1 MFSACEQ
8 KIFGLL
14 GALSHKTGI
23 SLYFFFFKFVYFL
36 RAVYTQRQEPRHQEA
51 CALLTGPARRPSPS
65 LLRSSVGLLLCN
77 VLSHLSRRLTT
88 YELLSSSY
96 PPLSV
101 TSVNVVETQVRIPVL
116 SLAWGRLGGFLNPA
130 SSLTFSTVTECGHT
144 IVSGPLRVLS
154 LT

>member
-1 MFSACEQ
+1 MNRKYLGCL
-8 KIFGLL
+8 GLFL
-14 GALSHKTGI
+14 IKLASHST
-23 SLYFFFFKFVYFL
+23 FFFFKFVYFL